1 MTEGRG
7 RVFSRGLSLPLQEG
21 FGGLFA
27 GTGQISRL
35 IYLLDLPGE
44 SSWSR
49 EPPHWGVGNEQLP
62 EDSPVAT

>member
-1 MTEGRG
+1 MTEGRE
-7 RVFSRGLSLPLQEG
+7 RVFSRGLSLQLQEV

-27 GTGQISRL
+27 GIGQVLML

-49 EPPHWGVGNEQLP
+49 EPCHWGGHNEQVP
-62 EDSPVAT
+62 KDSPVAA

>member
-7 RVFSRGLSLPLQEG
+7 RVFSRGLSLQLQEG

-27 GTGQISRL
+27 GIGQVQRL

-44 SSWSR
+44 GSWSR
-49 EPPHWGVGNEQLP
+49 KPHHSGGGNEQVP
-62 EDSPVAT
+62 EDSPLAA